1 MESQERMHSPKEVVR
16 RYLESKGVE
25 FVAVTAKDAFEVDHP
40 GEHEARRYY
49 QVLGERQQFLLYVI
63 PIMQVP
69 RDDLAAVAE
78 YFTWVNSGMRI
89 GNFELDQRDG
99 TIRCKVSFDFSGT
112 SLEARMIEN
121 AEARAVE
128 AFDRY
133 IDGAVRVMAG
143 LARPLEAVNAI
154 DGV

>member
-1 MESQERMHSPKEVVR
+1 
-16 RYLESKGVE
+16 
-25 FVAVTAKDAFEVDHP
+25 
-40 GEHEARRYY
+40 
-49 QVLGERQQFLLYVI
+49 
-63 PIMQVP
+63 
-69 RDDLAAVAE
+69 
-78 YFTWVNSGMRI
+78 MRI